1 MHATVKKILDSG
13 ILGIG
18 VLLEND
24 GRPTFAPSVPDRK
37 LEIDTLF
44 SGIGPNFKVV
54 EVWPFR
60 KDIFIIGID
69 KVLETIPISINI
81 FERIVLLPIFDTEGV
96 IIAPTLK
103 GVSEIAALVVP
114 GLFFVDGDVAKGV
127 FRIGIT
133 GDLDLKVLISS

>member
-1 MHATVKKILDSG
+1 MFLQTDKKNKEDNHRVHATVKKILDSG

-54 EVWPFR
+54 EV
-60 KDIFIIGID
+60 
-69 KVLETIPISINI
+69 
-81 FERIVLLPIFDTEGV
+81 
-96 IIAPTLK
+96 
-103 GVSEIAALVVP
+103 
-114 GLFFVDGDVAKGV
+114 
-127 FRIGIT
+127 
-133 GDLDLKVLISS
+133 